1 MNGLKNEYLIEMTR
15 GELITIKTA
24 LESLAKVLENE
35 DISYSDV
42 ESSEVEEAIEIIDS
56 LLYKDEYNKEDL

>member
-15 GELITIKTA
+15 GELLTIKTV
-24 LESLAKVLENE
+24 LESLAKVLEYE
-35 DISYSDV
+35 DVSYSDV
-42 ESSEVEEAIEIIDS
+42 EPSEVEEAIDIIDS